1 MSGQKLVDFDFSRGS
16 SISCMGYIA
25 ADIADTLI
33 TNVEPSH
40 SIVTVPL
47 SILSG
52 LSLRLR

>member
-1 MSGQKLVDFDFSRGS
+1 MSGQKLDDFDFARGS

-33 TNVEPSH
+33 TDVEPSH

-47 SILSG
+47 SLLSG